1 MIEISLKPGAVKR
14 AIGKLGVFLIGAVVC
29 IFMLFP
35 FYFMITSSFKT
46 SAEYMS
52 PQPTFFPHDFSVF
65 GYKTIFAKIDIF
77 GRFFLNSVYVSVLI
91 PLLQT
96 VVCLP
101 AAYALSRLNFRG
113 KNLIFML
120 FVVAMMLPGQLTI
133 IQNYR
138 TIVKL
143 KLINNL
149 NSLVIISIF
158 SPSCIF
164 MMRQFFLGLPKEL
177 EEAGKIDGCNTFQN
191 FLHIVAPLSVP
202 HDCRKSDSVFQRR
215 LGGLFCADDIS
226 QTTDGDDA
234 SGRSHRHYGGAE
246 FSGPYGSD
254 GRADHILYPRH
265 DHLFYL
271 SEKADFG
278 DRQHGFEII
287 RRFYEE
293 NKEKA
298 RLQPADAECMFCGAA
313 CAVYG
318 V

>member
-1 MIEISLKPGAVKR
+1 MMWQQAFFYRDVGYASVIAIVIFVIVLAMTLGQFLLSRVMVKMIEISLKPGAVKR

-143 KLINNL
+143 K
-149 NSLVIISIF
+149 SSTIS
-158 SPSCIF
+158 
-164 MMRQFFLGLPKEL
+164 
-177 EEAGKIDGCNTFQN
+177 T
-191 FLHIVAPLSVP
+191 
-202 HDCRKSDSVFQRR
+202 
-215 LGGLFCADDIS
+215 
-226 QTTDGDDA
+226 A
-234 SGRSHRHYGGAE
+234 S
-246 FSGPYGSD
+246 
-254 GRADHILYPRH
+254 
-265 DHLFYL
+265 
-271 SEKADFG
+271 
-278 DRQHGFEII
+278 
-287 RRFYEE
+287 
-293 NKEKA
+293 
-298 RLQPADAECMFCGAA
+298 
-313 CAVYG
+313 
-318 V
+318 

>member
-202 HDCRKSDSVFQRR
+202 TIVVNLILCFNGVWGDFFAPMIFLKQQTAMTLPVGLTVIMGALSSQDPTVLMAALTISCTPVMIIFFIFRKKLISGIAST
-215 LGGLFCADDIS
+215 GLK
-226 QTTDGDDA
+226 
-234 SGRSHRHYGGAE
+234 
-246 FSGPYGSD
+246 
-254 GRADHILYPRH
+254 L
-265 DHLFYL
+265 
-271 SEKADFG
+271 
-278 DRQHGFEII
+278 
-287 RRFYEE
+287 
-293 NKEKA
+293 
-298 RLQPADAECMFCGAA
+298 
-313 CAVYG
+313 
-318 V
+318 